1 MITLR
6 GVHKSFA
13 RQLLFD
19 GADLQINAGDRF
31 ALVGPN
37 GAGKSTLLKMLL
49 GELEADSGELSIK
62 RGVRVGYLAQE
73 NAPLSEGSVLAG
85 ALAGTED
92 ADGRLT
98 ARAKAILM
106 GLGFKGT
113 DFERAIKELSGGWA
127 MRVSMARLL
136 VDDPDLLLLDEPT
149 NHLDLDSTFW
159 LRDYLLKRKGAL
171 LLVSHDRD
179 FMDHVTRAMVSV
191 QDHKLVV
198 YPGAYGDFLAAREA
212 EKEKLIKAYK
222 QQQEEIAAMEDF
234 VARNRVRHSTAARAQ
249 SMLKRLEKLERI
261 EVPPENRV
269 MKIRFPQ
276 PRRSGVRV
284 LQLKGVDKSY
294 GANKVYEG
302 LDFELERGWRLAFV
316 GHNGAGKSTL
326 LRMLAGVL
334 PFEKGERSLGH
345 EVTTGYFSQH
355 RAEQLAGDKT
365 VFQEALSANRETGE
379 LAVRTILG
387 TFLFSG
393 DSIFKPVHVLSGGEK
408 SRLALVKILLEAPN
422 CLFLDE
428 PTTHLDMAS
437 VEALAAALSEF
448 EGTVCLISHDIYFVN
463 RLATHVVH
471 VDHGRVRYFPG
482 NYEYFERR
490 RAQMI
495 ADGEFSAEVLPPK
508 ADVPEAAAAPAGPS
522 RVDVKRQAKE
532 KERLEREILDLE
544 IRLEELAG
552 KLADP
557 ELYAD
562 FAKVQSLGDEM
573 ETVQNQL
580 GEKTDRLKRLGGA

>member
-6 GVHKSFA
+6 GVYKSFA
-13 RQLLFD
+13 RQHLFD
-19 GADLQINAGDRF
+19 GADLQINQGDRF
-31 ALVGPN
+31 SLVGPN

-49 GELEADSGELSIK
+49 GELEPDSGELLIK
-62 RGVRVGYLAQE
+62 RGVRVGYLPQE
-73 NAPLSEGSVLAG
+73 NAPLSLETVLVG
-85 ALAGTED
+85 ALEGQVD
-92 ADGRLT
+92 PDGRMQ

-106 GLGFKGT
+106 GLGFKEK
-113 DFERAIKELSGGWA
+113 DFERPIKELSGGWA
-127 MRVSMARLL
+127 MRVAMARLL

-149 NHLDLDSTFW
+149 NHLDLDSTLW
-159 LRDYLLKRKGAL
+159 LREYLNSRKGSL

-179 FMDHVTRAMVSV
+179 FMDHVTKAMVSV

-198 YPGAYGDFLAAREA
+198 YPGAYGDFLAEREA
-212 EKEKLIKAYK
+212 EKERVVKAYK
-222 QQQEEIAAMEDF
+222 QQQDEIADMLDF

-261 EVPPENRV
+261 ELPAEAKTV
-269 MKIRFPQ
+269 KIKFPQ
-276 PRRSGVRV
+276 PKRSGVRV
-284 LQLKGVDKSY
+284 LQLKGVHKSY

-302 LDFELERGWRLAFV
+302 LDFELERSWRMALV

-326 LRMLAGVL
+326 LRVLAGVL
-334 PFEKGERSLGH
+334 PFEQGERVLGH
-345 EVTTGYFSQH
+345 EVTVDYFSQH
-355 RAEQLAGDKT
+355 RAESLDSEKT
-365 VFQEALSANRETGE
+365 VFEEALSANRDCGE
-379 LAVRTILG
+379 LTVRTILG
-387 TFLFSG
+387 TFLFPG
-393 DSIFKPVHVLSGGEK
+393 DTVYKQVKVLSGGEK

-437 VEALAAALSEF
+437 VEALATALSEF

-471 VDHGRVRYFPG
+471 VDGGKITLYPG
-482 NYEYFERR
+482 NFEYFERR
-490 RAQMI
+490 QAQL
-495 ADGEFSAEVLPPK
+495 AAEGAKSAYVAPK
-508 ADVPEAAAAPAGPS
+508 VEAIPEASKGPT
-522 RVDVKRQAKE
+522 RVDLKRQAKE

-544 IRLEELAG
+544 IRLEELAH

-573 ETVQNQL
+573 ETVQAAL
-580 GEKTDRLKRLGGA
+580 GEKTERLNRLGAG

>member
-31 ALVGPN
+31 SLVGPN

-49 GELEADSGELSIK
+49 GELEADGGDIQIK
-62 RGVRVGYLAQE
+62 RGVRVGYLPQE
-73 NAPLSEGSVLAG
+73 NAPLSGNTVLQG
-85 ALAGTED
+85 ALEGND
-92 ADGRLT
+92 DPDGRLT

-106 GLGFKGT
+106 GLGFKEK
-113 DFERAIKELSGGWA
+113 DFERPIKELSGGWA
-127 MRVSMARLL
+127 MRVAMSRLL

-149 NHLDLDSTFW
+149 NHLDLDSTLW
-159 LRDYLLKRKGAL
+159 LREFLTTRRGAL

-191 QDHKLVV
+191 QDHRLAV
-198 YPGAYGDFLAAREA
+198 YPGTYADFQAARVR
-212 EKEKLIKAYK
+212 EKEKVLKAYK
-222 QQQEEIAAMEDF
+222 QQQDEIEAMLDF
-234 VARNRVRHSTAARAQ
+234 VARNRVRASTAARAQ

-261 EVPPENRV
+261 ELPPELKTVR
-269 MKIRFPQ
+269 IRFPQ
-276 PRRSGVRV
+276 PKRCGVRV
-284 LQLKGVDKSY
+284 LQLKGIHKSY
-294 GANKVYEG
+294 GANRVYDG
-302 LDFELERGWRLAFV
+302 LDFELERGWRMAFV

-334 PFEKGERSLGH
+334 PFEKGERVLGH
-345 EVTTGYFSQH
+345 EVATGYFSQH
-355 RAEQLAGDKT
+355 RAEQLDSEKT
-365 VFQEALSANRETGE
+365 VLEEALSANKESGE

-387 TFLFSG
+387 TFLFPG
-393 DSIFKPVHVLSGGEK
+393 DSVYKPVHVLSGGEK

-437 VEALAAALSEF
+437 VEALAGALNEF
-448 EGTVCLISHDIYFVN
+448 EGTVCIISHDIYFVN

-471 VDHGRVRYFPG
+471 VDQGKVTLYPG

-490 RAQMI
+490 QAQQ
-495 ADGEFSAEVLPPK
+495 AVESGPKVVVPPK
-508 ADVPEAAAAPAGPS
+508 VEAPTASGGPS
-522 RVDVKRQAKE
+522 RGDLKRQAKE

-544 IRLEELAG
+544 IRLEELAHQ
-552 KLADP
+552 LSDP
-557 ELYAD
+557 ALYSD
-562 FAKVQSLGDEM
+562 FAKVAALGDEM
-573 ETVQNQL
+573 ETVQAAL
-580 GEKTDRLKRLGGA
+580 GEKTERLKRL

>member
-13 RQLLFD
+13 RQHLFD
-19 GADLQINAGDRF
+19 GADLQINQGDRF
-31 ALVGPN
+31 SLVGPN

-49 GELEADSGELSIK
+49 GELEPDAGELTIK

-73 NAPLSEGSVLAG
+73 NAPLSAETVLSG
-85 ALAGTED
+85 ALEGQED
-92 ADGRLT
+92 PDGRMQ

-106 GLGFKGT
+106 GLGFKEK
-113 DFERAIKELSGGWA
+113 DFERSIKELSGGWA
-127 MRVSMARLL
+127 MRVAMARLL

-149 NHLDLDSTFW
+149 NHLDLDSTLW
-159 LRDYLLKRKGAL
+159 LREYLNSRKGSL

-179 FMDHVTRAMVSV
+179 FMDHVTKAMVSV

-198 YPGAYGDFLAAREA
+198 YPGTYGDFLAAREG
-212 EKEKLIKAYK
+212 EKERLVKAYK
-222 QQQEEIAAMEDF
+222 QQQEEIADMLDF

-249 SMLKRLEKLERI
+249 SMLKRLEKLERL
-261 EVPPENRV
+261 ELPPEAKTV
-269 MKIRFPQ
+269 KIKFPQ
-276 PRRSGVRV
+276 PKRSGVRV
-284 LQLKGVDKSY
+284 LQLKGIHKSY

-302 LDFELERGWRLAFV
+302 LDFELERAWRMALV

-326 LRMLAGVL
+326 LRVLAGVL
-334 PFEKGERSLGH
+334 PFEQGERVLGH
-345 EVTTGYFSQH
+345 EVSVGYFSQH
-355 RAEQLAGDKT
+355 RAESLDSEKT
-365 VFQEALSANRETGE
+365 VFEEALSANRDCGE
-379 LAVRTILG
+379 LTVRTILG
-387 TFLFSG
+387 TFLFPG
-393 DSIFKPVHVLSGGEK
+393 DSVYKQVKVLSGGEK

-437 VEALAAALSEF
+437 VEALATALSEF

-471 VDHGRVRYFPG
+471 VDGGKITLYPG
-482 NYEYFERR
+482 NFEYFERR
-490 RAQMI
+490 QAQL
-495 ADGEFSAEVLPPK
+495 AAEGAKNAYVAPK
-508 ADVPEAAAAPAGPS
+508 VEVIPEAPKGPT
-522 RVDVKRQAKE
+522 RLDIKRQAKE

-544 IRLEELAG
+544 IRLEELAH

-562 FAKVQSLGDEM
+562 FAKVQSLGEEM
-573 ETVQNQL
+573 ETVQSQL
-580 GEKTDRLKRLGGA
+580 GEKTERLKRL